1 MTTPILLSRKG
12 LSPRKVVGTVD
23 TSEFAIAVSA
33 TAGFLISLGWEDVNW
48 LWVFSLM
55 AGGIIAAP
63 IAAWLVQKFHP
74 QLMGVLVGGFIILVN
89 ARTLISEWIT
99 NTAVHPLIYTAIGV
113 IWLSA
118 VLFVLSKIG
127 NRNIVKTAVDVHL
140 KEK

>member
-1 MTTPILLSRKG
+1 LIRFLFQYKPALEKKHVPLNRKQSIPLGVIAGLADATGGGGWGPVTTPILLSRKG

-63 IAAWLVQKFHP
+63 IAAW
-74 QLMGVLVGGFIILVN
+74 
-89 ARTLISEWIT
+89 
-99 NTAVHPLIYTAIGV
+99 
-113 IWLSA
+113 
-118 VLFVLSKIG
+118 
-127 NRNIVKTAVDVHL
+127 
-140 KEK
+140 